1 MKNQF
6 IHFLPLFIILFASCS
21 KNESKTAVETDGNVR
36 IKMSGVSFADE
47 DTDLQSKLSTNKLL
61 NNTLS
66 NIRESIVP
74 FNSELSVLAT
84 LTAEPATSSNALR
97 ASTGLKMATTPVS
110 LSTGAKYTIAV
121 YNATGNYVKDT
132 GILTY
137 STSGTNWNLSLPAW
151 SYTFV
156 AIAAA
161 NGQTFPSIN
170 VNQALANITFN
181 VTGADTD
188 ILWKKMPVTVIA
200 NQTLAVDLIL
210 SHLFTQVQATL
221 ESTSANVVGNI
232 TSMTSSTISPNYETA
247 SVKLADGIFTQG
259 GSSTARNV
267 AFSGTGLAWTSNAT
281 LLITEGTTVGK
292 VNFGT
297 VSLNSTQNGA
307 RSGTIDLSNLSLQ
320 KGVKYS
326 LKLRLVPKGAIDV
339 PTSNYYWSSA
349 NLTGTA
355 PITIASAQYIKGGV
369 YGGNGSATYCEGALG
384 TGWRTA
390 TQTEYQSLINMGVVR
405 GSYNGQTGWFLG
417 TSTIPTTNKDNYM
430 FLPDN
435 NFVRSSSGSNN
446 IPTGAVGVY
455 WASASVQ
462 GNSKPALILTTTGVS
477 IVDVHQNNQIGI
489 RCVKSK

>member
-6 IHFLPLFIILFASCS
+6 IQLLSFLVILFTSCS
-21 KNESKTAVETDGNVR
+21 KNESNTAVETDGNVSV
-36 IKMSGVSFADE
+36 KMGGVSFSDE
-47 DTDLQSKLSTNKLL
+47 NTDPQLKLSTSKSL
-61 NNTLS
+61 NSVLS
-66 NIRESIVP
+66 NIQESIVP
-74 FNSELSVLAT
+74 FNNELSVLAT
-84 LTAEPATSSNALR
+84 LAPEAAISSNALR

-110 LSTGAKYTIAV
+110 LGAGAKYAIAV
-121 YNATGNYVKDT
+121 YNAAGNYVKDT

-137 STSGTNWNLSLPAW
+137 STSGTNWNLSLPAGP
-151 SYTFV
+151 YTFV
-156 AIAAA
+156 AIAVA
-161 NGQTFPSIN
+161 NGLVFPSIN
-170 VNQALANITFN
+170 FNQALANITFN

-188 ILWKKMPVTVIA
+188 LLWKKLPVTVIA
-200 NQTLAVDLIL
+200 NQTLSVDLIL

-232 TSMTSSTISPNYETA
+232 TSMTSSTISPNYGTA
-247 SVKLADGIFTQG
+247 SVKLTDGLFTQG
-259 GSSTARNV
+259 GSSVARNV
-267 AFSGTGLAWTSNAT
+267 VFSGTGVLWTSNAA
-281 LLITEGTTVGK
+281 LILTEGTTTGK

-297 VSLNSTQNGA
+297 VSLNSTQNGV

-320 KGVKYS
+320 KGVKYT

-349 NLTGTA
+349 NLTGTS
-355 PITIASAQYIKGGV
+355 PITIASAQYIKGSV

-390 TQTEYQSLINMGVVR
+390 TQTEYQSLINMGTAR

-417 TSTIPTTNKDNYM
+417 TSVVPTTNKDNYM

-435 NFVRSSSGSNN
+435 AFVRSSSGSNN
-446 IPTGAVGVY
+446 IPTGALGVY
-455 WASASVQ
+455 WASATVQ
-462 GNSKPALILTTTGVS
+462 GNSKPALVLTATGVS
-477 IVDVHQNNQIGI
+477 IVDIHQNNQVGI

>member
-6 IHFLPLFIILFASCS
+6 IQLLALFIVLFTSCS
-21 KNESKTAVETDGNVR
+21 KNERNTAAETDGSVNVK
-36 IKMSGVSFADE
+36 IGGVSFSDE
-47 DTDLQSKLSTNKLL
+47 GTDPQLKLSTNKSLI
-61 NNTLS
+61 NKIS
-66 NIRESIVP
+66 GIQESIVP
-74 FNSELSVLAT
+74 FNSEFSVLAT
-84 LTAEPATSSNALR
+84 LTQEPSTSSNALR
-97 ASTGLKMATTPVS
+97 ASTGLRLATTPVS
-110 LSTGAKYTIAV
+110 LGTGAKYAIAV
-121 YNATGNYVKDT
+121 YNAAGNYIKDT

-137 STSGTNWNLSLPAW
+137 TASGTNWNLSLPAG

-156 AIAAA
+156 AVAVA
-161 NGQTFPSIN
+161 NGQTFPSVN
-170 VNQALANITFN
+170 FNQALANITFN

-188 ILWKKMPVTVIA
+188 LLWKKLPVTVLA
-200 NQTLAVDLIL
+200 NQTLTVNLVL

-232 TSMTSSTISPNYETA
+232 TSMTSSTVSPNYGTA
-247 SVKLADGIFTQG
+247 SVKLTDGLFTQG
-259 GSSTARNV
+259 STSTARNV
-267 AFSGTGLAWTSNAT
+267 SFSGTGLAWTSNAA
-281 LLITEGTTVGK
+281 LIITEGTTTGK

-297 VSLNSTQNGA
+297 VSLNSTQNGV

-349 NLTGTA
+349 NLMGTS
-355 PITIASAQYIKGGV
+355 PITIASAQYIKGSV

-390 TQTEYQSLINMGVVR
+390 TQTEYQSLINMGIAR

-417 TSTIPTTNKDNYM
+417 TSTVPTANKDNYM

-435 NFVRSSSGSNN
+435 DFVRSSSGSNN
-446 IPTGAVGVY
+446 IPTGALGVY
-455 WASASVQ
+455 WASSTVQ
-462 GNSKPALILTTTGVS
+462 GNSKPALILTATGVS

>member
-6 IHFLPLFIILFASCS
+6 IQLLTLLIIFSTSCS
-21 KNESKTAVETDGNVR
+21 KNESNTAVETEGNVSV
-36 IKMSGVSFADE
+36 KMSETSFADE
-47 DTDLQSKLSTNKLL
+47 DTEPQLKLSNNKSL

-66 NIRESIVP
+66 NTQEVIVP

-84 LTAEPATSSNALR
+84 LTPEPGTSSNVLR
-97 ASTGLKMATTPVS
+97 ASTGLKMATAPVS
-110 LSTGAKYTIAV
+110 LGSGAKYAIAV

-132 GILTY
+132 GVLTY
-137 STSGTNWNLSLPAW
+137 STSGTNWNLSLPAG

-156 AIAAA
+156 AIAVA

-170 VNQALANITFN
+170 FNQALANITFN

-188 ILWKKMPVTVIA
+188 ILWKKLPVTVIA

-232 TSMTSSTISPNYETA
+232 TAMTSSTISPNYGTA
-247 SVKLADGIFTQG
+247 SVKLADGLFTQG

-267 AFSGTGLAWTSNAT
+267 TFSGTGLAWTSNAA
-281 LLITEGTTVGK
+281 LIITEGTTVGK

-297 VSLNSTQNGA
+297 VSLNSTQNGV

-339 PTSNYYWSSA
+339 PNSNYYWSSA
-349 NLTGTA
+349 NLMGTA
-355 PITIASAQYIKGGV
+355 PITIASAQYIKGSV

-390 TQTEYQSLINMGVVR
+390 TQTEYQSLINMGIAR

-417 TSTIPTTNKDNYM
+417 TSTVPTTNKDNYM

-435 NFVRSSSGSNN
+435 DFVRSSSGNNN
-446 IPTGAVGVY
+446 IPTGALGVY
-455 WASASVQ
+455 WASSTVQ
-462 GNSKPALILTTTGVS
+462 GNAKPALILTATGVS
-477 IVDVHQNNQIGI
+477 IVDIHQNNQVGI
-489 RCVKSK
+489 RCVKNK